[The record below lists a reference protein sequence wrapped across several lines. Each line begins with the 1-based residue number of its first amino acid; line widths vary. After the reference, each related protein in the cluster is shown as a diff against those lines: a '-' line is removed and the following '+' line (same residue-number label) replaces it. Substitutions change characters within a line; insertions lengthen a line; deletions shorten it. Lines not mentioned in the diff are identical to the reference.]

1 MIVHAIMPEY
11 NELIGVSYEVILMH
25 IDLITIILAYLIGCF
40 SMSHLISKV
49 KGINLK
55 EQGSKNY

>member
-25 IDLITIILAYLIGCF
+25 IDLITIRSAKHRKAYT
-40 SMSHLISKV
+40 
-49 KGINLK
+49 
-55 EQGSKNY
+55 